1 VAGKGKVSND
11 LVAVGCAAVLTVYAA
26 GYWRTRDAAR
36 RIETQVQERR
46 AVAPERPADSAPQ
59 PPAIEAAAPE
69 EQLPEPPAAV
79 AAPSVAASV
88 PKEAAGTLPPA
99 ANVAAAPVVAVAVAE
114 AQAQAEAEDSSAV
127 EAVAPDAPVV
137 EALVAPVANWQD
149 GTYTGW
155 GSSRHGDIK
164 AQVVIRGG
172 RIVESSI
179 VSCETRWPCDVIS
192 EIINQP
198 VQRQSPDVDSVS
210 RATVSADAYYFALVT
225 ALEHARREPPA
236 AAASEP

>member
-1 VAGKGKVSND
+1 M
-11 LVAVGCAAVLTVYAA
+11 VAV
-26 GYWRTRDAAR
+26 
-36 RIETQVQERR
+36 
-46 AVAPERPADSAPQ
+46 
-59 PPAIEAAAPE
+59 
-69 EQLPEPPAAV
+69 
-79 AAPSVAASV
+79 
-88 PKEAAGTLPPA
+88 
-99 ANVAAAPVVAVAVAE
+99 
-114 AQAQAEAEDSSAV
+114 DSSTV
-127 EAVAPDAPVV
+127 ESAGPDTPAV
-137 EALVAPVANWQD
+137 EALVAPVAKWQD

-164 AQVVIRGG
+164 AQVVIKDG

-225 ALEHARREPPA
+225 ALEHALPEPSA
-236 AAASEP
+236 AVASEP